1 MATKNKYPLPAF
13 YFSVSWGEIM
23 NVNFSYS
30 RVGSN
35 TMGITV
41 WFDDEWQPSDNPV
54 ITDDSGDFTAN
65 WVYSFNLK

>member
-1 MATKNKYPLPAF
+1 MNGTGNLYLEGGKL
-13 YFSVSWGEIM
+13 IM

-65 WVYSFNLK
+65 WVYSFNLQ